1 MGREENFRHVM
12 DHVHGDDEWAKQVD
26 AIVHGFMDFIIQCT
40 GATEGELTSDV
51 RRDHVGVKD
60 GDFVEGKQYRARV
73 VVKGANGEE
82 WVLQVSTTV
91 PNGT

>member
-1 MGREENFRHVM
+1 MGREENFAEVM
-12 DHVHGDDEWAKQVD
+12 EVAHGDDTWAKQVD

-40 GATEGELTSDV
+40 GASEGELTSDV
-51 RRDHVGVKD
+51 RPDHVGVKD
-60 GDFVEGKQYRARV
+60 GDFVKGRQYRARV

-82 WVLQVSTTV
+82 WVLQVATTV